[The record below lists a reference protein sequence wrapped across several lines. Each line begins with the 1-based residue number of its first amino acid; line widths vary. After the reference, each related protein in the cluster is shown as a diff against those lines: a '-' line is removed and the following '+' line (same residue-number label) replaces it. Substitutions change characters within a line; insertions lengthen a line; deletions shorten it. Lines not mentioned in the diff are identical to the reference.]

1 MSKKKTSSKYC
12 NCQESSNK
20 EILKSNINYSFCEK
34 CGSILFKSSNG
45 TIYYLLKSKQK
56 KVCFEFNPITI
67 IKIMKMKTEEEYPYI
82 YNLYNIP
89 EEINNPKRDRALN
102 SIHIYLRYRKNLIQK
117 LQKLMK
123 VFDYHDIVFYQTL
136 LFLDTFLS
144 HDITIDM
151 SEKTIL
157 YYLVGYFLCS
167 LKIKEIDAYEPAF
180 DSFLDLEKGIYL
192 SPNKISLF
200 ELICLKRIKYNV
212 FSYSAY
218 DWLSHLLSNGI
229 IFNAEVESSNE
240 VIVINGHRHSLVNT
254 INKYAIKLLLN
265 ITPKDFFFKYS
276 PMHLAFSI
284 IQISREKYIQNNMI
298 KSKLFLKFIE
308 LYGVHFD
315 DYKNCYEEIKSE
327 INKNLNE
334 NKNEIENNKEKENK
348 KEESNNMKRYSVDKV
363 QKNFNNKVLYVST
376 KTRNSNATISL
387 KKYEK
392 YISSN
397 EEKEKNK
404 EPNNKNKKTKW
415 ERNNHYSI
423 DCSTSEFKSNDT
435 LPLIFINS
443 NHDKRGLNPINIK
456 PNQFQ
461 ILTENENQNKDK
473 FKSNDKISQIN
484 ISNIRL
490 SKNKLL
496 TSTKLPKIKIEE
508 IIINNNNKL
517 EPKDELTINVKN
529 DRKRYKLKTNKNL

>member
-1 MSKKKTSSKYC
+1 
-12 NCQESSNK
+12 
-20 EILKSNINYSFCEK
+20 
-34 CGSILFKSSNG
+34 
-45 TIYYLLKSKQK
+45 
-56 KVCFEFNPITI
+56 
-67 IKIMKMKTEEEYPYI
+67 
-82 YNLYNIP
+82 
-89 EEINNPKRDRALN
+89 
-102 SIHIYLRYRKNLIQK
+102 
-117 LQKLMK
+117 
-123 VFDYHDIVFYQTL
+123 
-136 LFLDTFLS
+136 
-144 HDITIDM
+144 
-151 SEKTIL
+151 
-157 YYLVGYFLCS
+157 
-167 LKIKEIDAYEPAF
+167 
-180 DSFLDLEKGIYL
+180 
-192 SPNKISLF
+192 
-200 ELICLKRIKYNV
+200 
-212 FSYSAY
+212 
-218 DWLSHLLSNGI
+218 
-229 IFNAEVESSNE
+229 
-240 VIVINGHRHSLVNT
+240 
-254 INKYAIKLLLN
+254 
-265 ITPKDFFFKYS
+265 
-276 PMHLAFSI
+276 
-284 IQISREKYIQNNMI
+284 
-298 KSKLFLKFIE
+298 
-308 LYGVHFD
+308 
-315 DYKNCYEEIKSE
+315 
-327 INKNLNE
+327 
-334 NKNEIENNKEKENK
+334 
-348 KEESNNMKRYSVDKV
+348 MKRYSVDKV

-376 KTRNSNATISL
+376 KTRSSNATISL

-456 PNQFQ
+456 PSQFQ

>member
-1 MSKKKTSSKYC
+1 
-12 NCQESSNK
+12 
-20 EILKSNINYSFCEK
+20 
-34 CGSILFKSSNG
+34 
-45 TIYYLLKSKQK
+45 
-56 KVCFEFNPITI
+56 
-67 IKIMKMKTEEEYPYI
+67 
-82 YNLYNIP
+82 
-89 EEINNPKRDRALN
+89 
-102 SIHIYLRYRKNLIQK
+102 
-117 LQKLMK
+117 
-123 VFDYHDIVFYQTL
+123 
-136 LFLDTFLS
+136 
-144 HDITIDM
+144 
-151 SEKTIL
+151 
-157 YYLVGYFLCS
+157 
-167 LKIKEIDAYEPAF
+167 
-180 DSFLDLEKGIYL
+180 
-192 SPNKISLF
+192 
-200 ELICLKRIKYNV
+200 
-212 FSYSAY
+212 
-218 DWLSHLLSNGI
+218 
-229 IFNAEVESSNE
+229 
-240 VIVINGHRHSLVNT
+240 
-254 INKYAIKLLLN
+254 
-265 ITPKDFFFKYS
+265 
-276 PMHLAFSI
+276 MHLAFSI

-363 QKNFNNKVLYVST
+363 QKNFNNKVLYVPT
-376 KTRNSNATISL
+376 KMRSSNATISL

-404 EPNNKNKKTKW
+404 EPKNKNKKTKW

-456 PNQFQ
+456 PNQFK
-461 ILTENENQNKDK
+461 ILTENENHNKDK

-496 TSTKLPKIKIEE
+496 TSTKLPKIKLEE
-508 IIINNNNKL
+508 IIINNNNNKL